1 MADEKKRLYGPS
13 DLKELM
19 DNTGGWAKNWD
30 EVLRYLHGP
39 APYDSDFA
47 KDEVPD
53 LIRDVESLKEKDFP
67 FTTDYRK
74 MWAEIT
80 GKSTKGM
87 PKPEGVHK
95 PPVGMIQLEDQYL
108 KGLKFPASKQDVIAK
123 AKENHASH
131 EVMQV
136 LEDIDDQTY
145 KNMGRLMESVG
156 DIAWDH
162 D

>member
-1 MADEKKRLYGPS
+1 MAGDKERHYDAS

-53 LIRDVESLKEKDFP
+53 MIRDVESLKKKDFP

-80 GKSTKGM
+80 GKSTKDM
-87 PKPEGVHK
+87 PKPNK
-95 PPVGMIQLEDQYL
+95 PKVPPAGMIRLEDEYL
-108 KGLKFPASKQDVIAK
+108 KGLRFPASKKAVLDK
-123 AKENHASH
+123 AKENHSPQ
-131 EVMQV
+131 EVMDM
-136 LEDIDDQTY
+136 LEGIDDETY
-145 KNMGRLMESVG
+145 ENMGRLMESVG
-156 DIAWDH
+156 DVAWDH
-162 D
+162 

>member
-1 MADEKKRLYGPS
+1 MANETKRHYGAS

-19 DNTGGWAKNWD
+19 DNTGGWARNWD
-30 EVLRYLHGP
+30 QVLRYLHGP

-80 GKSTKGM
+80 GKSTEGM
-87 PKPEGVHK
+87 PKPEGIRK
-95 PPVGMIQLEDQYL
+95 PVVGMIQLEDQYL
-108 KGLKFPASKQDVIAK
+108 KGLGFPASKKNVLAK
-123 AKENHASH
+123 AKENQAPE
-131 EVMQV
+131 EVMQM
-136 LEDIDDQTY
+136 LRDIDDETY
-145 KNMGRLMESVG
+145 KDMGRLMESVG
-156 DIAWDH
+156 DITWDH